1 MPRTVHKLQA
11 CCCAIGEAE
20 AWTALVTGVKPQLKL
35 GVRWTPGGL
44 DLYYQVPLLRRAA
57 VSGRL
62 GGGEWPHLCSPVTR
76 HTSHRSEPPG
86 RSPRHASRSKLL
98 KREPVPFPD
107 TCHISQGRE
116 RPTAAWIVH
125 WGMSQSR
132 WHVNDKKLPCHL
144 PFTRQRG
151 SPASVRRCL
160 PY

>member
-1 MPRTVHKLQA
+1 MRNW
-11 CCCAIGEAE
+11 GS
-20 AWTALVTGVKPQLKL
+20 
-35 GVRWTPGGL
+35 RGL
-44 DLYYQVPLLRRAA
+44 DGFGNWCKATAEVGCPMDTRRPGSLLSSSPAEKGGCFRSAGGWGVASPLFA
-57 VSGRL
+57 
-62 GGGEWPHLCSPVTR
+62 R

-151 SPASVRRCL
+151 SPASVRRRL